1 MEEVEREEGSKS
13 LRSLPFLFDFHLRT
27 LSSSL
32 ELSFSTLALPKCS
45 RVAMKHKS
53 LSFPSAELD
62 KIRKLALQCRP
73 GRILKILKSQT
84 ILCWEFYKQHP
95 NTCLMNYVANVLFF
109 RVYCIINTP
118 NLPPK
123 GQLCNVKK
131 KKKNTSMNAQYC
143 WKQFTLVTDNSAVFI
158 NIHVSV
164 KCVLVL
170 SISSWLFSL

>member
-1 MEEVEREEGSKS
+1 MSVNSFTKNISQIWSQKMSEMQSLIWSRSCEEFINLMEEVEREEWFKS

-95 NTCLMNYVANVLFF
+95 NTCLINYVANVLIFLG
-109 RVYCIINTP
+109 YII
-118 NLPPK
+118 
-123 GQLCNVKK
+123 
-131 KKKNTSMNAQYC
+131 
-143 WKQFTLVTDNSAVFI
+143 
-158 NIHVSV
+158 
-164 KCVLVL
+164 L
-170 SISSWLFSL
+170 SIHQIYLKRPFV